1 MADMTS
7 ETRVVALDRLW
18 PDSAASRSDDLLDIA
33 FGWTDFT
40 RLRRLVACRCA
51 AAGLTGSRLDDFV
64 LAVHEISANAIVHAG
79 TGGRLILRSAA
90 NGLRCLIED
99 HAPCGPGDHGPSAGP
114 DPGQIPRAR
123 DGSAAVA
130 AASAGPEPRDPA
142 DPDEPHEPAGAET
155 GRGLWLAAQLTDE
168 LSITSGPDCTVV
180 SLYMR
185 FE

>member
-7 ETRVVALDRLW
+7 EARVVALDRLW

-40 RLRRLVACRCA
+40 RLRRLVAGRCA
-51 AAGLTGSRLDDFV
+51 AAGLSGSRLDDFV

-99 HAPCGPGDHGPSAGP
+99 HAYGPGDHGPSAGP
-114 DPGQIPRAR
+114 DPAQIPRAR
-123 DGSAAVA
+123 DGSAGL
-130 AASAGPEPRDPA
+130 GPGRPDSRDA
-142 DPDEPHEPAGAET
+142 IDPDEPHEPAGAET

-168 LSITSGPDCTVV
+168 LSITSGPDSTIV

>member
-7 ETRVVALDRLW
+7 EARVVALDRLR
-18 PDSAASRSDDLLDIA
+18 PGDAASSSDDLLDIA

-40 RLRRLVACRCA
+40 RLRRLVAGRCA
-51 AAGLTGSRLDDFV
+51 AAGLSGSRLDDFV

-79 TGGRLILRSAA
+79 TGGRLTLRHAA

-99 HAPCGPGDHGPSAGP
+99 HAPHGPRGHAAPAGP
-114 DPGQIPRAR
+114 DPAQIPRAR
-123 DGSAAVA
+123 DGSAGL
-130 AASAGPEPRDPA
+130 GPGRPDSRDA
-142 DPDEPHEPAGAET
+142 IDPDEPHEPAGAET

-168 LSITSGPDCTVV
+168 LSITSGPDSTIV

>member
-7 ETRVVALDRLW
+7 EARVVALERRW
-18 PDSAASRSDDLLDIA
+18 PGDAGSRSDDLLDIA

-40 RLRRLVACRCA
+40 RLRRLVAGRCA
-51 AAGLTGSRLDDFV
+51 AAGLTGARLDDFV

-79 TGGRLILRSAA
+79 AGGRLILRLSA

-99 HAPCGPGDHGPSAGP
+99 HAPCGPRDHGLPAGP
-114 DPGQIPRAR
+114 EPGQIPRAR
-123 DGSAAVA
+123 DGSA
-130 AASAGPEPRDPA
+130 GTI
-142 DPDEPHEPAGAET
+142 PHEAAGAET

-168 LSITSGPDCTVV
+168 LSITSGPESTTV

>member
-7 ETRVVALDRLW
+7 EARVVALDRLR
-18 PDSAASRSDDLLDIA
+18 PGDAASSSDDLLDIA

-40 RLRRLVACRCA
+40 RLRRLVAGRCA
-51 AAGLTGSRLDDFV
+51 AAGLSGSRLDDFV

-79 TGGRLILRSAA
+79 TGGRLTLRHAA

-99 HAPCGPGDHGPSAGP
+99 HAPHGPRGHAAPAGP
-114 DPGQIPRAR
+114 DPAQIPRAR
-123 DGSAAVA
+123 DGSAAEN
-130 AASAGPEPRDPA
+130 EPQ
-142 DPDEPHEPAGAET
+142 EPAGAET

-168 LSITSGPDCTVV
+168 LSITSGPDCTIV

-185 FE
+185 LE

>member
-7 ETRVVALDRLW
+7 EARVVALDRLW

-40 RLRRLVACRCA
+40 RLRRLVAGRCA

-99 HAPCGPGDHGPSAGP
+99 HAYGPGDHEPPAGP
-114 DPGQIPRAR
+114 DPAQIPRAR
-123 DGSAAVA
+123 DGSAAV
-130 AASAGPEPRDPA
+130 GPGRPEPRDPA
-142 DPDEPHEPAGAET
+142 DPDEPYEPAGAET

-168 LSITSGPDCTVV
+168 LSITSGPDSTIV